1 MYKWLLS
8 DANAKHLGLLHAP
21 RIILAGDS
29 AGANL
34 CCALMI
40 RVTSSFSFPLFPSS
54 PLPFSLLSLSLPSP
68 LSSSPSLFPLLS
80 SFFPPLPSLFSPLT
94 TSPLLLL
101 FPSPLLSLPSF
112 HFSPLSSPFPSLSLS
127 TYPSPSFFSLPSFF
141 LSPFHF
147 SSRYSSAFLPLSFSL
162 SSLSQPAFLPLP
174 SSLSFSMLLPLS
186 TFLLSCVFLSLR
198 SLCSGVPILFYD

>member
-54 PLPFSLLSLSLPSP
+54 PLPFPLLSLSISSP
-68 LSSSPSLFPLLS
+68 LSTSPSLFPLLS

-141 LSPFHF
+141 HFPSPFPLFLSLPSFPFLLPSLSPC
-147 SSRYSSAFLPLSFSL
+147 FSL
-162 SSLSQPAFLPLP
+162 
-174 SSLSFSMLLPLS
+174 
-186 TFLLSCVFLSLR
+186 FLLSFCPAFFFH
-198 SLCSGVPILFYD
+198 SGACERKTQ